1 MSAAASILDELR
13 ERGLRVRAA
22 GDKVR
27 LEPRRLVTPEV
38 MEQVL
43 RHKSELL
50 AHLRA
55 EKDRAEALALLN
67 RLKTY
72 TLPAGRMPAA
82 RAIVE
87 RLKPLLAAPEID
99 PAQAL
104 TTLQQL
110 ERELVALG
118 GASDPELTEAATI
131 VERAFPGARLV
142 DVRKLQ

>member
-1 MSAAASILDELR
+1 MDAQSLIEAFCR
-13 ERGLRVRAA
+13 RGIRLIPNPPKLTVEPPSKLTDSDRAA
-22 GDKVR
+22 
-27 LEPRRLVTPEV
+27 
-38 MEQVL
+38 L
-43 RHKSELL
+43 RAHKPELL
-50 AHLRA
+50 AHFRA
-55 EKDRAEALALLN
+55 EQDRAEALALLN

-104 TTLQQL
+104 TTLQQI